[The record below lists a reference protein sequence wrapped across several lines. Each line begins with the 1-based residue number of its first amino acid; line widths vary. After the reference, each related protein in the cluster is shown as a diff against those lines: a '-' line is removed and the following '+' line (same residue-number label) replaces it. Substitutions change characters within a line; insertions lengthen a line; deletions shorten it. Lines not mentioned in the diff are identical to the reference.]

1 MPKRN
6 LISVMSYASVGLLGL
21 LVLAGMCPAVS
32 GESFATCVDG
42 METEGCT
49 VSRAE
54 TETEVKVK
62 TNLSLAVG
70 NKVAMEVT
78 PKSTGGTS
86 IESTRLA
93 VATNSTEG
101 YALYMQASDGLVNA
115 STMNDDAEINKISII
130 KQAATLAEMSN
141 NSYGYF
147 LAKDAADETTKF
159 KALPTTNSMIERT
172 SSTTVNLPGSD
183 YAYGDNYALSFG
195 VKVGTELPAG
205 TYSGSVVV
213 SAVAN
218 PETVRSMA
226 DLEYMQDMTSDVC
239 ARTREGY
246 TKQLIDARDNRMYWV
261 TKMKDGNCWMTQNLA
276 FTITQ
281 EMIDNGSINAGNT
294 DIAYTWGNTP
304 AWTDEESWK
313 ALGGGYTAE
322 NYPGEYAAPSVT
334 SSSLPGIVASEVT
347 VKSTH
352 SWNLGEVVN
361 AYPDKMAQCYS
372 HCKEVFSNVS
382 EAGWQPTYTAQNGEW
397 ILDSGETYIGLATV
411 DKNAKTYDAHYLV
424 GNYYEFNAAVAGTGG
439 NLESG
444 DAAGSVCPKGW
455 KIPLSG
461 NNLSSGSLKYVFDSY
476 GLTGNLLANEEYS
489 LISNP
494 FHIPRTG
501 FLHVSPE
508 TNGAGLALAGNNGY
522 MRSATVVSGAS
533 KGLDFVTTKAV
544 SDSMGKMGGFP
555 VRCLAR

>member
-21 LVLAGMCPAVS
+21 LILAGMCPVVS

-42 METEGCT
+42 TETEGCA

-54 TETEVKVK
+54 TETEIKVK

-86 IESTRLA
+86 IESTQLA

-115 STMNDDAEINKISII
+115 SIMNDDAEINKISII

-141 NSYGYF
+141 NSYGYY

-159 KALPTTNSMIERT
+159 KVLPTTNSMIERT
-172 SSTTVNLPGSD
+172 SGTTVNLPGSD

-226 DLEYMQDMTSDVC
+226 DLYYMQDMTSDVC

-246 TKQLIDARDNRMYWV
+246 TKQLIDARDNQAYWV

-281 EMIDNGSINAGNT
+281 EMIDDGSINAGNT
-294 DIAYTWGNTP
+294 DIAFTWSNTP

-313 ALGGGYTAE
+313 ALGEGYTAE
-322 NYPGEYAAPSVT
+322 NYPGEYAAPSAT
-334 SSSLPGIVASEVT
+334 SRTSPGIPTTGIT

-352 SWNLGEVVN
+352 SWNLGQIVN
-361 AYPDKMAQCYS
+361 ARPDWKQNCYNFCAGWFVNVGDKEWSPTYRAQDGQY
-372 HCKEVFSNVS
+372 VS
-382 EAGWQPTYTAQNGEW
+382 EDGTTMLG
-397 ILDSGETYIGLATV
+397 IMTV
-411 DKNAKTYDAHYLV
+411 DELAKTYDAHYLV
-424 GNYYEFNAAVAGTGG
+424 GNYYSFNSATAGTGG
-439 NLESG
+439 GLENG
-444 DAAGSVCPKGW
+444 NAVGSICPVGW
-455 KIPLSG
+455 KVELSKPCESF
-461 NNLSSGSLKYVFDSY
+461 LV
-476 GLTGNLLANEEYS
+476 
-489 LISNP
+489 SN
-494 FHIPRTG
+494 I
-501 FLHVSPE
+501 L
-508 TNGAGLALAGNNGY
+508 
-522 MRSATVVSGAS
+522 
-533 KGLDFVTTKAV
+533 
-544 SDSMGKMGGFP
+544 
-555 VRCLAR
+555 